1 MQIRFASKEIFLD
14 PGKTFSV
21 ATVPGA
27 RVRVVDGMVWA
38 TTSGSL
44 DDVWLRAGQE
54 HTVQSRGLTV
64 IESAARSIV
73 ELRPPPTTDTRQS
86 MPLIARFPIPHWLH
100 VVQLDLGAAIVVVVV
115 IGLTVVAGHRF
126 AHGVES
132 LQAMHDAEAHVAAT
146 RPGTEQQEIKSGARP

>member
-1 MQIRFASKEIFLD
+1 MQVRLAFKRVLLD

-21 ATVPGA
+21 ATMPGA
-27 RVRVVDGMVWA
+27 RVRVVDGIVWA

-73 ELRPPPTTDTRQS
+73 ELRPPAKTNTRRS
-86 MPLIARFPIPHWLH
+86 MPGIARFRIPYRFHA
-100 VVQLDLGAAIVVVVV
+100 VRLDIGAAIVVVV

-132 LQAMHDAEAHVAAT
+132 LQAMHDAEVHDAAT
-146 RPGTEQQEIKSGARP
+146 RPEHEQQETGSGARL